1 MRIEFRATDEP
12 VSTRSD
18 YWRNVV
24 CERLFPLEGRSIEGP
39 DFDGRIVSG
48 EIGAVR
54 VADVLAPAAE
64 CRRTAKHIRQSDH
77 ELYHVDVL
85 VAGSVMVEHDG
96 RQTRLAPGDFTVVD
110 LSCPCLWVSDG
121 ARHVTVTFP
130 RTLLPLQHD
139 EVAKLTG
146 VRVPGDR
153 GAGALISAV
162 ARQLPQFLD
171 DYRSAEGARLGTT
184 VVDLLT
190 VALAAQLDRG
200 RTVAPEAR
208 QRVLLAS
215 VHAYIERRLGDPA
228 LTPTTI
234 AAAHHISL
242 RYLHKLFE
250 AQGTTVAGWI
260 RRRRLDR
267 CRVDLLDPAY
277 RARPVSAIGARW
289 GFPDASRFNRVFRAA
304 HGVPPG
310 EYRLMA
316 DPAADLADP
325 EADLA
330 ER

>member
-1 MRIEFRATDEP
+1 MTVECRATDETITSRP
-12 VSTRSD
+12 D
-18 YWRNVV
+18 YWRQVV
-24 CERLFPLEGRSIEGP
+24 NDRLFPLDGRPLDGP

-48 EIGAVR
+48 EVGALR
-54 VADVLAPAAE
+54 IADVTAPAAD
-64 CRRTAKHIRQSDH
+64 CRRTAKLIRRSDR

-85 VAGSVMVEHDG
+85 VTGSVLVEHEG
-96 RQTRLAPGDFTVVD
+96 RQARLAPGDLIVVD
-110 LSCPCLWVSDG
+110 PSRPCRWISGG

-130 RTLLPLQHD
+130 RTLLPLRLD

-153 GAGALISAV
+153 GAGALISLL
-162 ARQLPQFLD
+162 ARQLPRYLD
-171 DYRSAEGARLGTT
+171 DYQSAEGARLGTT

-190 VALAAQLDRG
+190 VALVARLDRA
-200 RTVAPEAR
+200 RQVAPASR
-208 QRVLLAS
+208 QRVLLAR

-228 LTPTTI
+228 LTPTMI

-267 CRVDLLDPAY
+267 CRVDLLDPDHLG
-277 RARPVSAIGARW
+277 RPVSAIGARW

-304 HGVPPG
+304 HGMPPG
-310 EYRLMA
+310 EYRRRA
-316 DPAADLADP
+316 GG
-325 EADLA
+325 
-330 ER
+330 

>member
-1 MRIEFRATDEP
+1 MRVEFRATDEP
-12 VSTRSD
+12 VASRHE
-18 YWRNVV
+18 YWRHVV
-24 CERLFPLEGRSIEGP
+24 NDRLFPLDGRPIDGP
-39 DFDGRIVSG
+39 DFDGRLVSG
-48 EIGAVR
+48 EVGAVR
-54 VADVLAPAAE
+54 VVDVTAPAAE
-64 CRRTAKHIRQSDH
+64 CRRTAKLIRRSDR

-85 VAGSVMVEHDG
+85 VSGSVMVEHDG
-96 RQTRLAPGDFTVVD
+96 RQARPAPGDLIVVD
-110 LSCPCLWVSDG
+110 PSRPCRWISSG

-130 RTLLPLQHD
+130 RTLLPLRPE

-153 GAGALISAV
+153 GAGALISSL
-162 ARQLPQFLD
+162 ARQLPRHLD
-171 DYRSAEGARLGTT
+171 DYQSAEGARLGTT

-200 RTVAPEAR
+200 RTVAPAAR
-208 QRVLLAS
+208 QRVLLAG
-215 VHAYIERRLGDPA
+215 VQAYIERRLGDPA

-250 AQGTTVAGWI
+250 AQGATVAGWI

-267 CRVDLLDPAY
+267 CRVDLLDPAN

-289 GFPDASRFNRVFRAA
+289 GFADASRFNRVFRAA

-310 EYRLMA
+310 EYRRLA
-316 DPAADLADP
+316 DGADLA
-325 EADLA
+325 
-330 ER
+330 